1 MIFLFFTCKK
11 EMMTMVVLIC
21 GALLLAEHVSN
32 VTGLPSSDEWEKFKA
47 SYGKVYKAS
56 EDEKR

>member
-1 MIFLFFTCKK
+1 
-11 EMMTMVVLIC
+11 MVVLIC